1 MYKISCV
8 SIEGEYLSFAIEDL
22 LKALLKEDDTLLI
35 IERHYQMK
43 TKQDEYQ
50 SDEDSDDEDMKKRLE
65 VSNKISKLETSN
77 AMKLFRRKQ
86 INSKLVKKEEINQA
100 NQVDQ
105 ATNNFRSLLLNQ
117 KELDY
122 RETIKE
128 VIDEYPLIQ

>member
-105 ATNNFRSLLLNQ
+105 ATNNFRSLLLN
-117 KELDY
+117 
-122 RETIKE
+122 
-128 VIDEYPLIQ
+128 